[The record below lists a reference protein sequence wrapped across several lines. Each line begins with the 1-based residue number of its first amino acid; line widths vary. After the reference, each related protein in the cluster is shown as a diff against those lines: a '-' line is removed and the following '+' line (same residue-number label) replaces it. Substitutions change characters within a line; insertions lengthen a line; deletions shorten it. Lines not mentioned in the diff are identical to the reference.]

1 LTWVGLEIAQAGGER
16 GHDRIEICENVI
28 GEAVFSNRL
37 PQMLGGVQLGAA
49 GWQHEQ
55 AHVLWHDQFAGQKPA
70 RLVHDHE
77 DELVGVA
84 LCETSFW
91 SINRRRRPRSAWR
104 KTSWPT
110 VRRIFF
116 KGGLGRL
123 VCFRMP
129 GSRHDLAPA
138 VSLQQS
144 VDRRTRDVLA

>member
-37 PQMLGGVQLGAA
+37 PQKLGGVQLGAA

-55 AHVLWHDQFAGQKPA
+55 AHVLWHDQFAGQMPA

-84 LCETSFW
+84 LCDLVLEHQPQAATPLSL
-91 SINRRRRPRSAWR
+91 A